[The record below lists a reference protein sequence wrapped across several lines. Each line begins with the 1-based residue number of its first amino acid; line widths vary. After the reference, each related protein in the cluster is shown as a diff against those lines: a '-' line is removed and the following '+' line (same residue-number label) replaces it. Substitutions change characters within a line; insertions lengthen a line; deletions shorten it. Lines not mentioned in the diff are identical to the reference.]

1 MEEHFNEIIEF
12 AELQDFVDVPLKN
25 FSSGMSARLGFAV
38 ATIVKPEIL
47 IVDEVLAVGD
57 SAFQEKCKKRMS
69 DMLSGGTTL
78 LFVSHSI
85 HQVKELCQ
93 KVIWLDKGVVK
104 AIGLAKDIIPLYE
117 K

>member
-1 MEEHFNEIIEF
+1 
-12 AELQDFVDVPLKN
+12 
-25 FSSGMSARLGFAV
+25 
-38 ATIVKPEIL
+38 
-47 IVDEVLAVGD
+47 
-57 SAFQEKCKKRMS
+57 MS

-117 K
+117 NNL